1 MKRLHDTLAK
11 ALQQSETGSGNT
23 TEKVILPH
31 PRPQDSTAA
40 PNNDQSTPSK
50 PPKEPTPT
58 GGSLASKDIGLMT
71 HNIEPNPPSP
81 AGNPPKLSNQSKS
94 ALASLGIPQPHYVDK
109 PRKRSRRPFTT
120 SEDEALLKGYA
131 VHGFQWTSIQQDERL
146 NLGHRKATDL
156 RDRFRTK
163 FPHAYRE
170 GGSVSGKS
178 LNPQNQN
185 KTSTSSTS
193 DTEKAANTANQNV
206 LHEAEPSTP
215 SKTTPKKKNACS
227 VDRTHSASRMGSNMD
242 STLPRPA
249 PLPPLQGL
257 SENPT
262 GASPAIGAF
271 PFHLDE
277 PVVWDELA

>member
-1 MKRLHDTLAK
+1 MT
-11 ALQQSETGSGNT
+11 QT
-23 TEKVILPH
+23 T
-31 PRPQDSTAA
+31 
-40 PNNDQSTPSK
+40 
-50 PPKEPTPT
+50 
-58 GGSLASKDIGLMT
+58 
-71 HNIEPNPPSP
+71 EPNPPSST
-81 AGNPPKLSNQSKS
+81 GNPPRLSNKSKS
-94 ALASLGIPQPHYVDK
+94 ALASVGIPQPHYVDK
-109 PRKRSRRPFTT
+109 PRRRSRRPFTT
-120 SEDEALLKGYA
+120 AEDEALLKGYA

-193 DTEKAANTANQNV
+193 DTEKAANTANRNV
-206 LHEAEPSTP
+206 LHETEPLTP
-215 SKTTPKKKNACS
+215 SKDNTPKKKNVES
-227 VDRTHSASRMGSNMD
+227 VDRAYSSSGVRSNMD

-257 SENPT
+257 SENST
-262 GASPAIGAF
+262 GAASTAAF
-271 PFHLDE
+271 SFHLDE
-277 PVVWDELA
+277 PVIWDELA

>member
-1 MKRLHDTLAK
+1 M
-11 ALQQSETGSGNT
+11 GSGNT
-23 TEKVILPH
+23 TEKVLLPH
-31 PRPQDSTAA
+31 PRPQDSAA
-40 PNNDQSTPSK
+40 VPNVDQGTPSK
-50 PPKEPTPT
+50 PPKDSISA
-58 GGSLASKDIGLMT
+58 GGSLAAKDIGLMT
-71 HNIEPNPPSP
+71 HNTDPSPPSP
-81 AGNPPKLSNQSKS
+81 TGNQSRLSNKSKS

-109 PRKRSRRPFTT
+109 PQRRSRRPFTT
-120 SEDEALLKGYA
+120 AEDEALLKGYA

-178 LNPQNQN
+178 LSPQNQN

-193 DTEKAANTANQNV
+193 DTEKAANTAKRNV

-215 SKTTPKKKNACS
+215 SRNTSKKNVGSA
-227 VDRTHSASRMGSNMD
+227 DRTYSSSGIGSNMD

-257 SENPT
+257 PENST
-262 GASPAIGAF
+262 GASSTAPF
-271 PFHLDE
+271 SFHLDE